1 MLHYDRN
8 DSSEGVDLTK
18 SKNSKECK
26 GRNYQFFNHGF
37 KLKMLCINP
46 SDNVFTVKGVDH
58 GCIIHDIS
66 KSDAIYLLESYV
78 LDNRGYI
85 QKAFQRNQY

>member
-1 MLHYDRN
+1 MLW
-8 DSSEGVDLTK
+8 
-18 SKNSKECK
+18 
-26 GRNYQFFNHGF
+26 
-37 KLKMLCINP
+37 INP
-46 SDNVFTVKGVDH
+46 SDNVFTVKVVNH

-85 QKAFQRNQY
+85 

>member
-1 MLHYDRN
+1 
-8 DSSEGVDLTK
+8 
-18 SKNSKECK
+18 
-26 GRNYQFFNHGF
+26 
-37 KLKMLCINP
+37 MLCINP